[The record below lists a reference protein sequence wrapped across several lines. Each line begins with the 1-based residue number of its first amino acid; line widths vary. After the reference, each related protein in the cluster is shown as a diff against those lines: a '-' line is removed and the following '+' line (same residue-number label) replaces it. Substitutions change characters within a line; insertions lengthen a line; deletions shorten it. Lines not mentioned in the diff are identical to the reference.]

1 MIQCAVPLKAA
12 SAAAITGYP
21 LFAGMTALFVGQ
33 AQSRKGRG
41 KIRVRLAGNSYTR
54 IGIST

>member
-1 MIQCAVPLKAA
+1 VPLKTA

-21 LFAGMTALFVGQ
+21 LSRGMTALFVGQ